1 MSNNDIDNDL
11 DVEDFDDANSGFDD
25 FNKKGTLGD
34 IWRNNPMVKIGVIL
48 AGFAVVLGAIILF
61 GGKEKPPTQSVV
73 SGTSE
78 VNEAPGSSE
87 VSKTMQDAME
97 ERNVQLAEEALRN
110 SGSAVPMPIDPA
122 KNPVAFP
129 ADQAS
134 DEDPLERWRRMQE
147 ERIRQQEVIQ
157 QAQPPEKEEA
167 PPVDT
172 RTPMVNAMAESMASQ
187 MGAVLKQQPIPSPHY
202 KRITSV
208 TFLEDMERKKM
219 EKYMSQQQAAMANQG
234 LNSNGE
240 EQVENIL
247 LPAGTI
253 EYGQLLIEANTD
265 APGPVIAQ
273 IVSGPLR
280 GSRVIGSFESTDE
293 YITLNFSAIV
303 IDGINYQAEA
313 VAIDPATT
321 LPGMVTEIDRRYFK
335 RIVLP
340 MAAEFVTGLADAIS
354 ESGTTTVFIEGGN
367 VGQSTAPKDN
377 RQEVASGISEAGEAF
392 SDIIQEEADRTQ
404 PMLRIAA
411 GTPIGI
417 LFVSPVSD
425 VAQGP

>member
-1 MSNNDIDNDL
+1 MNNDDIDNDL
-11 DVEDFDDANSGFDD
+11 DVEDFDDAGGFDD

-34 IWRNNPMVKIGVIL
+34 VWRNNPMVKIGVIL
-48 AGFAVVLGAIILF
+48 AGFAIVLGAIILF
-61 GGKEKPPTQSVV
+61 GGSKPPSATSVV
-73 SGTSE
+73 SGGSTVS
-78 VNEAPGSSE
+78 EAPGSSE

-97 ERNVQLAEEALRN
+97 ERNVQLAEEALRT

-122 KNPVAFP
+122 KNPVAYP
-129 ADQAS
+129 TEQPSA
-134 DEDPLERWRRMQE
+134 EDPLERWRRMQE

-157 QAQPPEKEEA
+157 QATPAEQMA

-172 RTPMVNAMAESMASQ
+172 KTPAVNAMAQAMSTQ
-187 MGAVLKQQPIPSPHY
+187 MGAVLQNQPIPSPNY

-208 TFLEDMERKKM
+208 NYLEDMERKKLD
-219 EKYMSQQQAAMANQG
+219 KYMQQQQMAMQNQQLMGG
-234 LNSNGE
+234 LAGQQYE
-240 EQVENIL
+240 DIL

-265 APGPVIAQ
+265 APGPIIAQ

-280 GSRVIGSFESTDE
+280 GSRVIGSFTSTYD
-293 YITLNFSAIV
+293 YITLNFNQVV
-303 IDGINYQAEA
+303 IDGVNYAAEA

-321 LPGMVTEIDRRYFK
+321 LPGMVTEIDRKYFT
-335 RIVLP
+335 RIILP
-340 MAAEFVTGLADAIS
+340 MAAQFVTGLADAVS
-354 ESGTTTVFIEGGN
+354 ESGTTTIFIEGGN
-367 VGQSTAPKDN
+367 VGQSTNDRDS
-377 RQEVASGISEAGEAF
+377 RQEVASGIGEAGQAL
-392 SDIIQEEADRTQ
+392 SDIIQEEANQTR

-425 VAQGP
+425 IARGP

>member
-73 SGTSE
+73 AGTSE

-97 ERNVQLAEEALRN
+97 ERNVQLAEEALRT

-129 ADQAS
+129 SEPTS

-157 QAQPPEKEEA
+157 QAQPPVEEEK
-167 PPVDT
+167 PIDT
-172 RTPMVNAMAESMASQ
+172 RTPMVNAMAESMVTQ
-187 MGAVLKQQPIPSPHY
+187 MGVVLKQQPIPKPNY

-219 EKYMSQQQAAMANQG
+219 EKYMAQQQAAMANQG
-234 LNSNGE
+234 MGGVTG

-280 GSRVIGSFESTDE
+280 GSRVIGTFESTYE

-321 LPGMVTEIDRRYFK
+321 LPGMVTEIDRKYFK
-335 RIVLP
+335 RIILP
-340 MAAEFVTGLADAIS
+340 MAAEFVTGLADAVS
-354 ESGTTTVFIEGGN
+354 ESGSTTIFIEGGN
-367 VGQSTAPKDN
+367 VGQSQSDKDS
-377 RQEVASGISEAGEAF
+377 RQEVASGISDAGNAF
-392 SDIIQEEADRTQ
+392 SDIIKEEADQTQ